1 MLLWGL
7 KGSWTLEV
15 GAAPLAFSKPWLA
28 EGTPPKLCFGGDV
41 ADQLGA

>member
-15 GAAPLAFSKPWLA
+15 GAAPLAFSK
-28 EGTPPKLCFGGDV
+28 
-41 ADQLGA
+41 LGLLKALPQSSALRETLQTR